1 MGKYDGI
8 ISMEHFKSD
17 RHPAMPQSSRAAQF
31 SPFAA
36 LTGYDEEIAEAGR
49 LTEERPQL
57 DEDMKNILDSRLAS
71 ALRQQLEISVT
82 YFIPDA
88 VKDGGSFRTV
98 EARAMRLA
106 GQASVLVM
114 DDGERIPIKDITDIR
129 LLTSSL
135 S

>member
-1 MGKYDGI
+1 MKDSYDDI
-8 ISMEHFKSD
+8 IHLPHHVSST
-17 RHPAMPQSSRAAQF
+17 HPQMSAADRAAQF

-71 ALRQQLEISVT
+71 ALRQQLRISVT

-106 GQASVLVM
+106 GQASVLVL

-129 LLTSSL
+129 LLTSS
-135 S
+135 